1 MSMAI
6 RATDWLITTRY
17 RPAQVALVC
26 WAATSLLVAML
37 PAGAGGWPRTLNA
50 VVFLVFGPGCALAW
64 HLGRSVPPAVAAVI
78 ALAASLA
85 VLLLSSQLLLI
96 LGLWAP
102 WGVTALV
109 YLATVGLVAVP
120 VRKPAE

>member
-37 PAGAGGWPRTLNA
+37 PAGVGGWPRTLNA